1 MWRARNAAARPAAS
15 AGGPGLAAPPPRMC
29 GIVGIAHADPG
40 RPVSVAVIRRMC
52 GTIRHRG
59 PDDEG
64 TYVEGP
70 VGLGMRRLSIIDL
83 AGGRQPIFNEDRSKV
98 IVFNGEIYNYRELR
112 RDLVARGHRFT
123 THGDTETIL
132 HLYEDEGADC
142 VRRLR
147 GMFAFAIWDAAA
159 ETLFLARDRFGIKP
173 LYFTAAPWGVAFA
186 SELKALHAAGL
197 TDRALDWDALDMYFQ
212 LGYIPA
218 PATPFGDVQKLEPGH
233 TAMWR
238 RGNELSIR
246 RYWDLPRQREPAPRD
261 VEAQLVTWLDES
273 VRAHLVSDVPV
284 AAFLS
289 GGLDSSAVVASWA
302 LASDAP
308 HAFTARYFGSSAAS
322 ADETALARRLASRYG
337 VQLTE
342 VDIHPD
348 VRDLL
353 EPITYA
359 L

>member
-1 MWRARNAAARPAAS
+1 MPSPCRKAESRVSSRTFSTVARSRVGAQASSSASTDTTSVTWPDRLTGAMHQQPLCLRNEQRRESARFRGCHIGAT
-15 AGGPGLAAPPPRMC
+15 PGRRRMC
-29 GIVGIAHADPG
+29 GIVGLIHAD
-40 RPVSVAVIRRMC
+40 RDCPVSPRLVREMC
-52 GTIRHRG
+52 EAIRHRG

-64 TYVEGP
+64 AYVDGP

-98 IVFNGEIYNYRELR
+98 IVFNGELYNYRELR
-112 RDLVARGHRFT
+112 RDLVARGHGLT

-147 GMFAFAIWDAAA
+147 GMFAFAIWDATAQ
-159 ETLFLARDRFGIKP
+159 TLLLARDRFGIKP

-238 RGNELSIR
+238 RPTGLSIR
-246 RYWDLPRQREPAPRD
+246 RY
-261 VEAQLVTWLDES
+261 
-273 VRAHLVSDVPV
+273 
-284 AAFLS
+284 
-289 GGLDSSAVVASWA
+289 
-302 LASDAP
+302 
-308 HAFTARYFGSSAAS
+308 
-322 ADETALARRLASRYG
+322 
-337 VQLTE
+337 
-342 VDIHPD
+342 
-348 VRDLL
+348 
-353 EPITYA
+353 
-359 L
+359 